1 VKRIAIVLGSQSDSE
16 VFADVLKLLDGYQI
30 PYELKIIS
38 AHRNLPELL
47 KFIQHFEE
55 EDGEIVIAGA
65 GLAAHLPGVI
75 AASTKLPVIG
85 VPVEAGALHGLDALL
100 SIVQMPRGTP
110 VATMAIG
117 KHGAINA
124 ALFALRIL
132 ALKYDWAAEALN
144 DHAATLRGQSKE
156 AL

>member
-1 VKRIAIVLGSQSDSE
+1 VKSLAIVLGSRSDSE
-16 VFADVLKLLDGYQI
+16 VFSDALKLLDRYQI

-47 KFIQHFEE
+47 TFIKEFEGQG
-55 EDGEIVIAGA
+55 GEVIVAGA

-132 ALKYDWAAEALN
+132 ALKYGWAKEAL
-144 DHAATLRGQSKE
+144 DDYAAALRGQGEKTI
-156 AL
+156 

>member
-1 VKRIAIVLGSQSDSE
+1 MKRIAIILGSQSDSE
-16 VFADVLKLLDGYQI
+16 VFADALKLLDSYEI
-30 PYELKIIS
+30 PYELQIIS

-47 KFIQHFEE
+47 RFVQRFEE
-55 EDGEIVIAGA
+55 EGGEIVIAGA

-75 AASTKLPVIG
+75 AASTRLPVIG
-85 VPVEAGALHGLDALL
+85 VPIEAGALHGLDALL

-132 ALKYDWAAEALN
+132 ALKYDWAAEALK
-144 DHAATLRGQSKE
+144 DHATTLRGQGEKT
-156 AL
+156 L